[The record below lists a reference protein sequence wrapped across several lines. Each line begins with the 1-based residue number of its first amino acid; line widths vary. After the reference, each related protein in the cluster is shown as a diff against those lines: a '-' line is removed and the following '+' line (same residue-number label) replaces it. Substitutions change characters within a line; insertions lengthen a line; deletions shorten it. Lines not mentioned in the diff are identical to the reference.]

1 MNVSL
6 VASSFICTAVRHL
19 TFIFAIICIYNSSA
33 EGIFIL
39 ATSLQ
44 VYVEENISILLLFV
58 RTSWSVRLIVSRIE
72 LEFLI
77 LSLQS
82 NLNFA
87 LQ

>member
-19 TFIFAIICIYNSSA
+19 TFIFAIICIYNFPA

-44 VYVEENISILLLFV
+44 VYVEENKSIVMLFS
-58 RTSWSVRLIVSRIE
+58 RTSLSVCLFIIRIE
-72 LEFLI
+72 I
-77 LSLQS
+77 GSSQLSVQTI
-82 NLNFA
+82 N
-87 LQ
+87 